1 MLARNAEQK
10 LFMILE
16 QHIKLEELISSSES
30 PVLAVFSAP
39 GCGPSRLLDAV
50 LADAISHL
58 PQKPQIVRIDSE
70 QNSALSDRYQVHA
83 LPTLL
88 IFKNGQLIG
97 RIEEERIEDL
107 LPAAHLLQ
115 RLQAIL

>member
-1 MLARNAEQK
+1 MA
-10 LFMILE
+10 LE
-16 QHIKLEELISSSES
+16 QQIKLEDLISNSES

-39 GCGPSRLLDAV
+39 GCGPSRLLDTV
-50 LADAISHL
+50 LAEAIAYL
-58 PQKPQIVRIDSE
+58 KQKLQIVRIDSE
-70 QNSALSDRYQVHA
+70 QNPALSDRYQVHA

-88 IFKNGQLIG
+88 VFKNGQLTG
-97 RIEEERIEDL
+97 RIEEERIENL

>member
-1 MLARNAEQK
+1 MAVEQK
-10 LFMILE
+10 L
-16 QHIKLEELISSSES
+16 KLEELISSSES

-50 LADAISHL
+50 LTEAVSHL
-58 PQKPQIVRIDSE
+58 KQKLEIVRIDSE
-70 QNSALSDRYQVHA
+70 KNSALSDLYRVHA

-88 IFKNGQLIG
+88 VFKDGQLAG